1 MRAKTRNLRH
11 ETTIITHHTMSKQGY
26 VYLLANKR
34 NTTLYLGVTNDLK
47 RRVAEHKL
55 HINSGFSDK
64 YNTEKLVYFEIHEQ
78 IYDAIRREKQ
88 MKKWRR
94 EWKNALI
101 NELNPEWN
109 DLAETIGVDDEYIQ
123 SVKEHYDDM
132 RMDED
137 SLEES

>member
-1 MRAKTRNLRH
+1 
-11 ETTIITHHTMSKQGY
+11 MSKQGY

-64 YNTEKLVYFEIHEQ
+64 YNTEKLVYYEIHEH
-78 IYDAIRREKQ
+78 IYDAIQREKQ
-88 MKKWRR
+88 LKKWRR
-94 EWKNALI
+94 EWKDTLI
-101 NELNPEWN
+101 NEFNPEWN

-123 SVKEHYDDM
+123 SVKEHYEE
-132 RMDED
+132 RD
-137 SLEES
+137 SAEAMSKGTRDCGSSPQ

>member
-11 ETTIITHHTMSKQGY
+11 ETTIITHHAMSKQGY

-64 YNTEKLVYFEIHEQ
+64 YNTEKLVYFETHEQ
-78 IYDAIRREKQ
+78 MYEAIRREKQ

-109 DLAETIGVDDEYIQ
+109 DLAETIGVNDEYIQ

-132 RMDED
+132 RMEEDLNED
-137 SLEES
+137 S